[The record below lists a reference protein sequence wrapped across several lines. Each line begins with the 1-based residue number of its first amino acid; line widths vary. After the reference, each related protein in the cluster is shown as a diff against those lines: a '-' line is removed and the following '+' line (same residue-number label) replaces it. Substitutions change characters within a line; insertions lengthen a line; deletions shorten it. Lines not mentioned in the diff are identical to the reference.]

1 MSTQE
6 VMLKKAREAQVI
18 FEDLVKRYD
27 IKPIPTT
34 FVAQPGREAQFNKSC
49 FQANPFPGVLAVALL
64 AKSRPGVKKLFKDE
78 KILQT
83 PAIAAVLSACSSVAT
98 EIGSLR
104 GDDVAGAETVCDVA
118 FAGLQAIRLYMAD
131 HNGKEFTKLRVK
143 SATMVNNALNGSF
156 YKYRAKDGRDV
167 SFHVY
172 YQNQQQRL
180 VKALG
185 LSKPSEKYAMLS
197 IKKDRKEIAEITA
210 RSTALELEELAF
222 DCETCGC
229 MIRSREEWESSEV
242 GKAVKAMPLIRQDK
256 EAEGPVPNWGKPN
269 SRGPLS
275 GIKVLDLTH
284 IIAGPACSRILA
296 EYGADVL
303 MIRRGRYVEQ
313 EQAMLEF
320 DGWAGKQSIQLDFN
334 IPEQLE
340 RAKQLIKE
348 ADVITYSYQNGALD
362 KFGLS
367 EADIRKL
374 NPNVIYANLMCF
386 SDTVWKDRPGWAPL
400 AEDITG
406 LSVRNGSLEQPVNLN
421 GVPLDY
427 FPGFILA
434 LGTLLTIARKLKE
447 GGGYKVTTSLTRG
460 AQYLHECTDLC
471 ESGAVSSGM
480 SKISESSSEP
490 IWDSVVQ
497 YVGGCATG
505 GSAGFPSPATV
516 NTAYP
521 TNLRNMQFTD
531 GNTGWNQGGKK

>member
-1 MSTQE
+1 MSTQS
-6 VMLKKAREAQVI
+6 VLTKKAQQSQVV
-18 FEDLVKRYD
+18 FEDLVERFG

-34 FVAQPGREAQFNKSC
+34 FVADARREAQFNKSC
-49 FQANPFPGVLAVALL
+49 FQANPFPGVLAFALL

-78 KILQT
+78 AVLQT
-83 PAIAAVLSACSSVAT
+83 PAIAAVLAACSSVAT
-98 EIGSLR
+98 EIGQLR
-104 GDDVAGAETVCDVA
+104 GDDVGGAQTVCDVA
-118 FAGLQAIRLYMAD
+118 FAGLQAIRLYMSD
-131 HNGKEFTKLRVK
+131 HKGKEFRKARIK

-156 YKYRAKDGRDV
+156 YKYKAKDGRDV

-172 YQNQQQRL
+172 YQNQQARL

-185 LSKPSEKYAMLS
+185 LSKPSEKYAMFS
-197 IKKDRKEIAEITA
+197 TKKDRKEISHITA

-222 DCETCGC
+222 GCDTCGC
-229 MIRSREEWESSEV
+229 MIRSREEWENTEV
-242 GKAVKAMPLIRQDK
+242 GKAVVSMPLIRQEK
-256 EAEGPVPNWGKPN
+256 EAECPAPDWGKPN

-303 MIRRGRYVEQ
+303 MIRRGKYLNQ

-348 ADVITYSYQNGALD
+348 ADVVTYSYQNGALD

-434 LGTLLTIARKLKE
+434 LGTLLTIAKKLKE

-471 ESGAVSSGM
+471 EKGGVSPSL
-480 SKISESSSEP
+480 SSLADSTQEP

-505 GSAGFPSPATV
+505 GIAGFPSPATV
-516 NTAYP
+516 NSAYP
-521 TNLRNMQFTD
+521 LNLKNLQFTD
-531 GNTGWNQGGKK
+531 GNKGWNQN

>member
-1 MSTQE
+1 MSTE
-6 VMLKKAREAQVI
+6 NPMSKKAQQAQVV
-18 FEDLVKRYD
+18 FEDLVKRFD
-27 IKPIPTT
+27 IKAIPTT
-34 FVAQPGREAQFNKSC
+34 FVADPRREAQFNRAC
-49 FQANPFPGVLAVALL
+49 YEANPFPGIFALALL
-64 AKSRPGVKKLFKDE
+64 AKRRPGIKKLFKDE
-78 KILQT
+78 AVLQT
-83 PAIAAVLSACSSVAT
+83 PAIAAVLAACSSVAT
-98 EIGSLR
+98 EIGQLR

-118 FAGLQAIRLYMAD
+118 FAGLQAIRLYVAD
-131 HNGKEFTKLRVK
+131 HKGKEFKKARVK
-143 SATMVNNALNGSF
+143 SASMVNNALNGSF

-172 YQNQQQRL
+172 YQNQQARL

-197 IKKDRKEIAEITA
+197 TKKDRKELAEVVS

-222 DCETCGC
+222 GCETCGC
-229 MIRSREEWESSEV
+229 MIRSREEWENTEV
-242 GKAVKAMPLIRQDK
+242 GKAVISMPLIRQDK
-256 EAEGPVPNWGKPN
+256 ESDGAAPDWGKPN

-284 IIAGPACSRILA
+284 IIAGPACSRVLA

-303 MIRRGRYVEQ
+303 MIRRGKYMNQ

-334 IPEQLE
+334 VPEQLE

-348 ADVITYSYQNGALD
+348 ADVITYSYQNGTLD

-374 NPNVIYANLMCF
+374 NPNVIYSNLMCF

-406 LSVRNGSLEQPVNLN
+406 LSVRNGSLENPVNLN

-471 ESGAVSSGM
+471 ESGKVRPTLSSYAE
-480 SKISESSSEP
+480 KTEEP
-490 IWDSVVQ
+490 IWDNMVQ

-516 NTAYP
+516 NSAYP
-521 TNLRNMQFTD
+521 LNVKNLRFTD
-531 GNTGWNQGGKK
+531 GNTGWNQN